1 MPIGT
6 TLLGQGAVSYET
18 GLKNG
23 TYKMDLG
30 LNGKVAIITGGSDGI
45 GKAAAISLA
54 SEGTKVAIVGRTQ
67 AKLDAAVAEIKAS
80 AGNGGD
86 VIGVATDVSVESEVQ
101 AMVAKVVDE
110 FGGVDILVNNAGTS
124 SATTL
129 EKMTDSDLEV
139 DFGIKVY
146 GAIYCA
152 RAVLPYLKE
161 SGTGAIVNTTTPGGK
176 ASGPGAQ
183 PTSLSRAAG
192 ISLTKSWAGE
202 LAQHNIRVNTI
213 CVGVLKSGQHRT
225 RWEGMNAK
233 DPSYSLDDHWNKV
246 GANVPL
252 GRIGEAQEAGDVIC
266 FLASGRA
273 SYVTGTAINV
283 DGGTSPV
290 V

>member
-1 MPIGT
+1 
-6 TLLGQGAVSYET
+6 
-18 GLKNG
+18 
-23 TYKMDLG
+23 MDLG

-54 SEGTKVAIVGRTQ
+54 SEGAKVAIVGRTQ
-67 AKLDAAVAEIKAS
+67 AKIDAAVVDIKA
-80 AGNGGD
+80 AANNDGD

-129 EKMTDSDLEV
+129 EKMTDRDLEV
-139 DFGIKVY
+139 DFGIKIY

-152 RAVLPYLKE
+152 RAVLPYLKT
-161 SGTGAIVNTTTPGGK
+161 SGTGAIINTTTPGGK
-176 ASGPGAQ
+176 AASPGAQ

-233 DPSYSLDDHWNKV
+233 DSSYSLEDHWKTV
-246 GANVPL
+246 GGKVPL

-283 DGGTSPV
+283 DGGTAPV